1 MFAKSTDPPVKTPA
15 DPVPTF
21 ESLFNVCR
29 IAIRFS
35 GILGI
40 DSVLSKS
47 SGKIR
52 DLKIFYYFFGI
63 CPVAVVL
70 ICEVRNMIHF
80 WGSNISV
87 ALEICTS
94 ALSGLVVITQGFS
107 IYYSRRDF
115 LDFISSIS
123 DLWRR
128 QVNYNSNRDIVR
140 RVKGTRSFTQIY
152 AILVILLASSYTLR
166 PFCLLLV
173 HVIFTRNETYD
184 LTQTAY
190 PALYPFAI
198 DSMSKYITCISIEFL
213 IFISVGAWW
222 IAADM
227 LFLQSATHLSSQ
239 YQILNNDLMTIK
251 TGVDAPTISDSSTI
265 QQLNSLGKRHA
276 HLLLLSEK
284 LKRLFSP
291 ILMCLMLVTSANI
304 CICIINLQEE
314 LIRQNIAG
322 VNKCVI
328 HTLITMIQP
337 AIYCIYANDLVE
349 SAEWT
354 AMAAYESDWVNE
366 SQNFKKSVRLITMR
380 AQEGLKFRFWGFFNV
395 DVHQLTQIGT
405 LAVRFFA
412 LVNNLA

>member
-166 PFCLLLV
+166 PFC
-173 HVIFTRNETYD
+173 
-184 LTQTAY
+184 
-190 PALYPFAI
+190 
-198 DSMSKYITCISIEFL
+198 
-213 IFISVGAWW
+213 VGAWW